1 MSSNAQRTSTTA
13 KRPLEWMRFDPVKF
27 MFLIE
32 DLSLEEVGAVTK
44 IMLKLWQFGPMSESD
59 LRKASKAHFEVIK
72 NLTFEVDDLLS
83 FELVEDARDHGERR
97 RNQRVEAGIASAA
110 KRNDRSTTVQ
120 RTVNDRSTD
129 VLSISKSSSLSKK
142 EHATEIRDERFEA
155 LWKTYQG
162 KGAKGKARDYWAK
175 LNEEDRAAIIA
186 KAPAYVA
193 STMDDRLSFRK
204 NLEGWINPAERRWE
218 APVITQIPATNGQR
232 TQTQAERDA
241 ELDRITDQRY
251 AGH

>member
-1 MSSNAQRTSTTA
+1 M
-13 KRPLEWMRFDPVKF
+13 PYP
-27 MFLIE
+27 
-32 DLSLEEVGAVTK
+32 EE
-44 IMLKLWQFGPMSESD
+44 LK
-59 LRKASKAHFEVIK
+59 
-72 NLTFEVDDLLS
+72 
-83 FELVEDARDHGERR
+83 
-97 RNQRVEAGIASAA
+97 
-110 KRNDRSTTVQ
+110 
-120 RTVNDRSTD
+120 
-129 VLSISKSSSLSKK
+129 
-142 EHATEIRDERFEA
+142 
-155 LWKTYQG
+155 G

>member
-1 MSSNAQRTSTTA
+1 MSKRFIDTERHRKELRGVDCKLRLAHEWLWQNCDAAGVWSLDTDLFKFECGYALNVEALLKACQWVKQLSNGSLFLTDFVQVNYGTLKPGYNPHKPVYRSLQANGI
-13 KRPLEWMRFDPVKF
+13 DPETQQF
-27 MFLIE
+27 E
-32 DLSLEEVGAVTK
+32 DLPNPCL
-44 IMLKLWQFGPMSESD
+44 
-59 LRKASKAHFEVIK
+59 
-72 NLTFEVDDLLS
+72 
-83 FELVEDARDHGERR
+83 
-97 RNQRVEAGIASAA
+97 RVEEEGEEEDS
-110 KRNDRSTTVQ
+110 
-120 RTVNDRSTD
+120 
-129 VLSISKSSSLSKK
+129 SKKK

-218 APVITQIPATNGQR
+218 APVITQIQATNGQ
-232 TQTQAERDA
+232 QTDEQRRAERNRIIA
-241 ELDRITDQRY
+241 ERY
-251 AGH
+251 AGQ